1 MAKYENV
8 EKILDILQGD
18 KLGGVMKR
26 LSATEKNLSE
36 ILKNL
41 TALETEKAERE
52 AAEAAV
58 RAAEEAKV
66 KAAEAAAAAAA
77 HRRLCA

>member
-8 EKILDILQGD
+8 EKILGILED
-18 KLGGVMKR
+18 EKLGSVMKR
-26 LSATEKNLSE
+26 LSATEKNISE

-52 AAEAAV
+52 AAEGPGNAGV
-58 RAAEEAKV
+58 
-66 KAAEAAAAAAA
+66 
-77 HRRLCA
+77 HG